1 MSQRRAQR
9 RHTLFNTVTRPLRSP
24 SSTSNTTN
32 LRGVRLAPEPWPSP
46 VARARKG
53 LGKNAIPEPSL
64 EQRSARDPAG
74 TEAAEGTADASAA
87 DEGCPGERED
97 HGIAP
102 RLSSA
107 AAAAV
112 AVAAGSARVTG
123 RGSRRREVTG
133 LRGDSVPG
141 TTRGVRGTEG
151 NGEREKRGR
160 GSHRAGHRESEKE
173 RERERRSH
181 TNTHTP
187 RAKGEHWTGTVTHTR
202 IRDSPRLALHLRHNV
217 RHLHPPNARS
227 PEVALRTPPSPGPP
241 PAPRTPPAAAG
252 GTAATKGNK
261 KAQPR
266 PVWHGV
272 SQQEKSAITWHHFR
286 RDGITC
292 HCPRGLWRRMMPT
305 NYSTAP

>member
-1 MSQRRAQR
+1 MWQPPSALAAPRKAHLWPRRRMQ
-9 RHTLFNTVTRPLRSP
+9 
-24 SSTSNTTN
+24 

-107 AAAAV
+107 AAAV

-123 RGSRRREVTG
+123 RGSRRREVKG
-133 LRGDSVPG
+133 LRDDSVPG

-151 NGEREKRGR
+151 NGEREKGGR

-173 RERERRSH
+173 RGRERGAH
-181 TNTHTP
+181 TQTHTHP
-187 RAKGEHWTGTVTHTR
+187 GRRASTG
-202 IRDSPRLALHLRHNV
+202 LA
-217 RHLHPPNARS
+217 
-227 PEVALRTPPSPGPP
+227 PSPTR
-241 PAPRTPPAAAG
+241 AS
-252 GTAATKGNK
+252 GT
-261 KAQPR
+261 
-266 PVWHGV
+266 
-272 SQQEKSAITWHHFR
+272 R
-286 RDGITC
+286 R
-292 HCPRGLWRRMMPT
+292 
-305 NYSTAP
+305 A